1 MIKDALKK
9 SIGLGLCGFL
19 LACSPSYEPPTAPSS
34 AEETPGDE
42 LPPAHTAF
50 VEIAKA
56 VMPTVVHISAVYR
69 VEDIGYPFRL
79 EERKNGWRGFFQRFL
94 RVEPKRVFKQ
104 ESLGSGF
111 LIHRS
116 GYILT
121 NDHVVSDADEITVQ
135 LFDMREFD
143 AKVVGSDPKAD
154 LALLRISTEEDLP
167 TSPMG
172 DSSSLEVGE
181 WAIAVGNP
189 FGLDRTV
196 TVGVISATGRHGLY
210 KEVGFIQTDAS
221 IHYGNS
227 GGPLLNVRGEVIGIN
242 TAVMSSGQGIG
253 FAVPIN
259 RAKQFAGPLIKIQ

>member
-1 MIKDALKK
+1 
-9 SIGLGLCGFL
+9 
-19 LACSPSYEPPTAPSS
+19 
-34 AEETPGDE
+34 
-42 LPPAHTAF
+42 
-50 VEIAKA
+50 
-56 VMPTVVHISAVYR
+56 
-69 VEDIGYPFRL
+69 
-79 EERKNGWRGFFQRFL
+79 
-94 RVEPKRVFKQ
+94 VFKQ